1 MHVKNGS
8 PRLNIILLRF
18 LIKKLK
24 INYWREKILLRK
36 YTIKEIDGELLGAV
50 TTEYEL
56 ESEIRK
62 GTYTLIF
69 HASLNFRQVNKSSA
83 YSQIF

>member
-62 GTYTLIF
+62 GTY
-69 HASLNFRQVNKSSA
+69 R
-83 YSQIF
+83 